1 MTYDAS
7 QTNQSPATVASE
19 ASRVCTLGV
28 LWADRLVGH
37 VLGIVARLGFGG
49 CDAAE
54 AVHEALLVEPRHVVG
69 GDELDVAERAQRTA
83 SERY

>member
-1 MTYDAS
+1 
-7 QTNQSPATVASE
+7 
-19 ASRVCTLGV
+19 
-28 LWADRLVGH
+28 LVGH

-49 CDAAE
+49 WDAAE